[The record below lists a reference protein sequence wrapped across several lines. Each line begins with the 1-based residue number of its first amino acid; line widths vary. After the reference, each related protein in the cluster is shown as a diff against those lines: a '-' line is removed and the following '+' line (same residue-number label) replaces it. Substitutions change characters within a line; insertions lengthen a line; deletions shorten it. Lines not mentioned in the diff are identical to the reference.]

1 MGSPA
6 VLGMVILAAVT
17 AAPSDPCK
25 RAGDHYQAAKAEV
38 HEAVRA
44 YQQCV
49 AESFGRE
56 NCGEEFADL
65 DLAQARH
72 ERAVADYHNA
82 CR

>member
-6 VLGMVILAAVT
+6 VLGMAILAVVT

-38 HEAVRA
+38 HEAARA

-49 AESFGRE
+49 AESLGRDD
-56 NCGEEFADL
+56 CGEEFADL
-65 DLAQARH
+65 DLASARH
-72 ERAVADYHNA
+72 ETKVY
-82 CR
+82 